1 MPTESLSLRGD
12 HRISVLELGNHSV
25 LHSHREIGD
34 LLFDW
39 GCWLKVLGDLKTK
52 DRRHQSNDGNHQR
65 EYSDDWF
72 NGALHGWGETLW
84 LRPDLLWQVGSAARL
99 IEKGVV
105 CWLHWIRGLLREKP
119 IRRFREGR
127 EVLAG

>member
-1 MPTESLSLRGD
+1 LVESPKPEFGLITAPEKWEPNEARVGEGEKENCGDNELLSFRG
-12 HRISVLELGNHSV
+12 HVLWS
-25 LHSHREIGD
+25 
-34 LLFDW
+34 F
-39 GCWLKVLGDLKTK
+39 
-52 DRRHQSNDGNHQR
+52 
-65 EYSDDWF
+65 
-72 NGALHGWGETLW
+72 AETLW

-127 EVLAG
+127 EVLAGWTE

>member
-1 MPTESLSLRGD
+1 MGEWRCYL
-12 HRISVLELGNHSV
+12 
-25 LHSHREIGD
+25 
-34 LLFDW
+34 
-39 GCWLKVLGDLKTK
+39 
-52 DRRHQSNDGNHQR
+52 
-65 EYSDDWF
+65 
-72 NGALHGWGETLW
+72 AETLW

-119 IRRFREGR
+119 IRMFREGR